1 MNRKTLISL
10 AAVAAL
16 SVGFASAAKADPHVS
31 FGFGIGGGGQPHF
44 AIGVSDGG
52 YGYPGYGYPGYG
64 YYNAGYGDDCGF
76 VWVKHKHWNWNHT
89 YKIVTM
95 KKQWVCN

>member
-1 MNRKTLISL
+1 MNRKTIISL

-16 SVGFASAAKADPHVS
+16 SVSFASAAKADPHVS

-44 AIGVSDGG
+44 AIGVTDGG
-52 YGYPGYGYPGYG
+52 YGYPGYGYPG

>member
-1 MNRKTLISL
+1 MNRKTIISL

-16 SVGFASAAKADPHVS
+16 SLGFASAAKADPHVS

-44 AIGVSDGG
+44 AIGVTDGV
-52 YGYPGYGYPGYG
+52 YPGYGYPGYG
-64 YYNAGYGDDCGF
+64 VYNAGYGDDCGF

-89 YKIVTM
+89 FKIVTVT
-95 KKQWVCN
+95 KQWVCN

>member
-1 MNRKTLISL
+1 MNRKTIISL

-16 SVGFASAAKADPHVS
+16 SLGFASAAKADPHVS

-44 AIGVSDGG
+44 AIGVTDGG
-52 YGYPGYGYPGYG
+52 YGYPGYGYPG